1 MTQISSS
8 DNLLALT
15 DTIQAINSSLE
26 LDEVLCVVMDTI
38 IRLTHAER
46 GFLMLRDEWGELSTV
61 IARDWEQESLN
72 KSELAVSQTVIQ
84 RVLASGQPVLTTNAQ
99 ADPRF
104 GNQNSV
110 ISHNLRSILCV
121 PLKVK
126 DTLTGVIY
134 ADNRIRAGIFTQ
146 KEKDVLTIFANH
158 AAVALENA
166 RLFESV
172 HQSLAKV
179 SELKGLMDNVFAS
192 IASGVITADLDHR
205 ILMCNQ
211 AAQSILNLPGQALV
225 GKSLE
230 EIFTPWLQRSEA
242 QEFFKGIQRVCNTE
256 SQIVGKE
263 IHLALQDHDPI
274 SLRFN
279 LSAFKDAKQTTQGIT
294 IVFDD
299 ETEIIRLQAQRRLF
313 ERMVAPGLIDQ
324 LNPDQLQPGGKR
336 VEISILFADLRN
348 FTSFS
353 EQFSP
358 EEVMNTLNHY
368 LGAAV
373 AAILAQQGTIDKF
386 QGDAVMAW
394 FNAPFAQHDHTLR
407 AIRAALGIQEAVLR
421 LHQELPQQN
430 RLHFGIGI
438 HSGEAVLGLVGAEQR
453 LDYTA
458 IGDCINT
465 AKRIQEAATASQIL
479 ISEDAFQAA
488 PDQIIARLSAPLVA
502 KGKQQPLCVYEV
514 TGCKDILLRC

>member
-46 GFLMLRDEWGELSTV
+46 GFLMLRDDQGELSTV

-126 DTLTGVIY
+126 DALTGVIY

-158 AAVALENA
+158 AAIALENA

-172 HQSLAKV
+172 NESLAKV
-179 SELKGLMDNVFAS
+179 TELKGLMDNVFAS
-192 IASGVITADLDHR
+192 IASGVITADLDHK

-211 AAQSILNLPGQALV
+211 AAADNSQFTRSSAGGQNPRRNL
-225 GKSLE
+225 
-230 EIFTPWLQRSEA
+230 
-242 QEFFKGIQRVCNTE
+242 
-256 SQIVGKE
+256 
-263 IHLALQDHDPI
+263 
-274 SLRFN
+274 
-279 LSAFKDAKQTTQGIT
+279 
-294 IVFDD
+294 
-299 ETEIIRLQAQRRLF
+299 
-313 ERMVAPGLIDQ
+313 
-324 LNPDQLQPGGKR
+324 
-336 VEISILFADLRN
+336 
-348 FTSFS
+348 
-353 EQFSP
+353 
-358 EEVMNTLNHY
+358 Y
-368 LGAAV
+368 
-373 AAILAQQGTIDKF
+373 
-386 QGDAVMAW
+386 
-394 FNAPFAQHDHTLR
+394 
-407 AIRAALGIQEAVLR
+407 
-421 LHQELPQQN
+421 
-430 RLHFGIGI
+430 
-438 HSGEAVLGLVGAEQR
+438 
-453 LDYTA
+453 
-458 IGDCINT
+458 
-465 AKRIQEAATASQIL
+465 
-479 ISEDAFQAA
+479 
-488 PDQIIARLSAPLVA
+488 PLVE
-502 KGKQQPLCVYEV
+502 KTRGPR
-514 TGCKDILLRC
+514 IL

>member
-1 MTQISSS
+1 MTQIGHS
-8 DNLLALT
+8 DNLVALT

-46 GFLMLRDEWGELSTV
+46 GFLMLRDAQGVLSTM
-61 IARDWEQESLN
+61 IARDWEQESIN

-84 RVLASGQPVLTTNAQ
+84 RVLASGLPVLTTNAQ

-126 DTLTGVIY
+126 DALTGVIY

-146 KEKDVLTIFANH
+146 KEKDILTIFANH

-172 HQSLAKV
+172 QQSLAKV
-179 SELKGLMDNVFAS
+179 TEVKGLMDNVFAS

-205 ILMCNQ
+205 ILMVNQ
-211 AAQSILNLPGQALV
+211 SGQRILDRSSQELTGKTLADIFSPLV
-225 GKSLE
+225 S
-230 EIFTPWLQRSEA
+230 A
-242 QEFFKGIQRVCNTE
+242 QEFREF
-256 SQIVGKE
+256 
-263 IHLALQDHDPI
+263 LQDIEQVCCSGVQII
-274 SLRFN
+274 SKDLHLLMPDRGTVILRIN
-279 LSAFKDAKQTTQGIT
+279 LSTLKDADQTTQGIT
-294 IVFDD
+294 IVLDD
-299 ETEIIRLQAQRRLF
+299 QTEKIRLQAQRRLF

-324 LNPDQLQPGGKR
+324 INPDQLQPGGKR
-336 VEISILFADLRN
+336 VEISVLFADLRN

-358 EEVMNTLNHY
+358 EQVMNTLNQY
-368 LGAAV
+368 LAAAV
-373 AAILAQQGTIDKF
+373 GAILAQQGTIDKF

-407 AIRAALGIQEAVLR
+407 AIRAALEIRSAVQR
-421 LHQELPQQN
+421 LHTQLPFQDH
-430 RLHFGIGI
+430 LHFGIGI
-438 HSGEAVLGLVGAEQR
+438 HTGEAVLGLVGTEER

-465 AKRIQEAATASQIL
+465 AKRIQESANSGQIL
-479 ISEDAFQAA
+479 ISEDAYQAA
-488 PDQIIARLSAPLVA
+488 GSGLAAYAAAPIIA
-502 KGKQQPLCVYEV
+502 KGKQQPISVYEV
-514 TGCKDILLRC
+514 TGYQEPVTLL